1 MGWGIYLYP
10 QIYYSKVDYRTKW
23 DVERAIDETKKVIKM
38 LEEKLL
44 SLVMTTEPN
53 KMMPKDEECSPS
65 EWLLFEYRNIMEGY
79 DDSLKGYYYELWK
92 LELLLENWDGAHN
105 KEGKAIHPPKG
116 SFIEWDRAY
125 MHGDFIESVYEDG
138 TDPYSKETTYEQL
151 EPERKEM
158 VDRGELVWCES
169 LKDFIVP

>member
-23 DVERAIDETKKVIKM
+23 DVERAIDDIKRVIKM

-53 KMMPKDEECSPS
+53 KMMSKDEECSPS

-79 DDSLKGYYYELWK
+79 EDSLKGYYYELWK
-92 LELLLENWDGAHN
+92 LELLYENWDAAHN
-105 KEGKAIHPPKG
+105 QEGKAIHPPKG
-116 SFIEWDRAY
+116 SFKHWNSAY

-138 TDPYSKETTYEQL
+138 SDPYGKEASYEL
-151 EPERKEM
+151 LDSLRKEL
-158 VDRGELVWCES
+158 VDKGELIWNDEY
-169 LKDFIVP
+169 KDWVTP